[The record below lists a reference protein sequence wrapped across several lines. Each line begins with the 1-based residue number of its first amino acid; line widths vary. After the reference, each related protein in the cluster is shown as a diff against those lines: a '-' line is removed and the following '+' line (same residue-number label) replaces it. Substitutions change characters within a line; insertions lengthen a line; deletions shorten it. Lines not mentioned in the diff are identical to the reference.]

1 MNESLRGQLLIA
13 SPGLSDFFR
22 RSVVLVIE
30 HTDEGAM
37 GVVLNRPSEATV
49 AEAVPVL
56 AELANEEDV
65 VRIGGPVA
73 RNSVVALGDFDD
85 PEEAGRSVT
94 GPLGV
99 LDPDGDSNSLRR
111 LRVYAG
117 YAGWGPGQLD
127 AELEQEAWIVEAA
140 SPEDPFV
147 EGDLWPL
154 ALGRKG
160 GEYALLA
167 TMPADPSQN

>member
-1 MNESLRGQLLIA
+1 VNDSLRGQLLIA
-13 SPGLSDFFR
+13 SPGLADFFR
-22 RSVVLVIE
+22 RSVILVLE
-30 HTDEGAM
+30 HTEEGAM

-56 AELANEEDV
+56 AELAEDEDL

-73 RNSVVALGDFDD
+73 PNAVVALGEFED
-85 PEEAGRSVT
+85 PSEAGRAVT

-99 LDPDGDSNSLRR
+99 LDPDRGSDSLRR

-127 AELEQEAWIVEAA
+127 SELEQDAWIVELAD
-140 SPEDPFV
+140 PEDPFL
-147 EGDLWPL
+147 EGDLWPVV
-154 ALGRKG
+154 LGRKG